1 MTTFQ
6 FAAEAEADVDSILA
20 YSLAACGELQTRRY
34 LDGLYELLTLL
45 ADNPGIGRHRLEIS
59 NDVRSHVHRQHVIF
73 YLEVAT
79 GILVLRILH
88 SRQDVNSAFSGSP

>member
-20 YSLAACGELQTRRY
+20 YSLAAWGDLQTRRN
-34 LDGLYELLTLL
+34 LDGLYELLMLL
-45 ADNPGIGRHRLEIS
+45 ADNPGIGRHSPEIS
-59 NDVRSHVHRQHVIF
+59 NDVRSHIHRQRAIF
-73 YLEVAT
+73 YVEVAT
-79 GILVLRILH
+79 GIRVLGILH

>member
-20 YSLAACGELQTRRY
+20 YSLAAWGELQTRRY

-73 YLEVAT
+73 YVEVAT
-79 GILVLRILH
+79 SMWKL
-88 SRQDVNSAFSGSP
+88 QPAFSSFVFCIPARM